1 MRKVLLTALF
11 LVLAFQVSAFAADL
25 KIGILDSAKV
35 LRASEPGKAANAKL
49 TAKHEAMKKDID
61 RQSENLKKM
70 TEDFKKQ
77 SMALSLD
84 ARQSKEIELKRKYRD
99 LQDADRAYKQKMRT
113 EFLDL
118 MKPMLTVLDK
128 VIADHSQKNNF
139 TLVLDANKQASQ
151 IFLFIDKSIN
161 LNEAITAEFNAAWAA
176 SGNK

>member
-1 MRKVLLTALF
+1 MRRVLMTALF
-11 LVLAFQVSAFAADL
+11 LVLAFQVSAVAGEL
-25 KIGILDSAKV
+25 KIGVIDTAKV

-49 TAKHEAMKKDID
+49 TAKHEAMKKDVE
-61 RQSENLKKM
+61 RQSATIKKM
-70 TEDFKKQ
+70 SEDFKKQ

-99 LQDADRAYKQKMRT
+99 LQDADRAYKQKMRN

-128 VIADHSQKNNF
+128 VIMDHSQKNGY
-139 TLVLDANKQASQ
+139 TLVMDANKQASAV
-151 IFLFIDKSIN
+151 FLFIDKSIN
-161 LNEAITAEFNAAWAA
+161 LNEVITAEFNAAWKA